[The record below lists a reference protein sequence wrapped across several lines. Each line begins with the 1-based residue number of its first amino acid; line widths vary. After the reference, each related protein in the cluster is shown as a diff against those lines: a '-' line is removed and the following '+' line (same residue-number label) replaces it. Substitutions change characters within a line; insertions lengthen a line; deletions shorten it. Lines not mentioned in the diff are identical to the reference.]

1 MLRPQRMGC
10 WGCSDLKIRE
20 HYVVSS
26 QSVRGAVKRFL
37 FPQSTTQGYALHKV
51 EDSAVQ
57 LLSFVASASLFV
69 NELSVVLSCS
79 ALLTEN
85 LHKALDLPACSNSK
99 RSAFNCATIGSC
111 QLAMDSKVDKCRK
124 TMINDDKCSILTGP
138 FVLLALLAPT
148 LPSSGVLMLLLLSVW
163 ACWLWSNLSKYQEE
177 SHSLCVYGDC
187 MTSLPAI
194 RSCFLPP
201 PQGPKRLRSDMSA
214 LETRWMRLY
223 PLKAATCSA
232 ENVVFKYRKCMEML

>member
-1 MLRPQRMGC
+1 
-10 WGCSDLKIRE
+10 LKIRE

-79 ALLTEN
+79 ALLTED

-111 QLAMDSKVDKCRK
+111 QLAMDSKVDKCR
-124 TMINDDKCSILTGP
+124 
-138 FVLLALLAPT
+138 
-148 LPSSGVLMLLLLSVW
+148 
-163 ACWLWSNLSKYQEE
+163 
-177 SHSLCVYGDC
+177 
-187 MTSLPAI
+187 
-194 RSCFLPP
+194 
-201 PQGPKRLRSDMSA
+201 
-214 LETRWMRLY
+214 
-223 PLKAATCSA
+223 
-232 ENVVFKYRKCMEML
+232 